1 MTDTSALEH
10 GRMSFQLAYGDCD
23 VVGIAYFAIYYP
35 WMERLYST
43 WMHAHGIRSG
53 ETVDDFGVV
62 IVGVNSNVDYLATV
76 TVFDELD
83 IQMVAA
89 RIGES
94 SFTIG
99 FEFTRA
105 GEPVTRGS
113 MTFAVRQ
120 AGDFSKAEIP
130 AELRRVLETLPE
142 ASFPAR

>member
-1 MTDTSALEH
+1 MTDRSELEH

-35 WMERLYST
+35 WMERIYST

-62 IVGVNSNVDYLATV
+62 IVGVNSNVDYLTTV

-83 IQMVAA
+83 IQMVASRVGA
-89 RIGES
+89 S
-94 SFTIG
+94 SYTIG
-99 FEFTRA
+99 FEFTRG

-113 MTFAVRQ
+113 MTFAVRE
-120 AGDFSKAEIP
+120 AKDFSKAAIP
-130 AELRRVLETLPE
+130 ERLRTVLETLPE
-142 ASFPAR
+142 PSFPAR